1 MDEYYAAIRRLPGFL
16 RRPLEDLSS
25 RQAQTIHEIH
35 LRSGRPVV
43 LTCAGGQFCL
53 PGQGAGQGGPALT
66 HAQLQECF
74 YSLCEHSVH
83 SYEQQLARG
92 FFTLPGGHRVGVAG
106 LFHMQGQA
114 MKGLCTVT
122 SLNIRIARTVT
133 GELPAP
139 LRDHL
144 LGPFRG
150 LVLVG
155 PPGSGKT
162 TLLRGVS
169 ALLSRAGKKVAVVDE
184 RMEIWPCGPGGFA
197 APVPMHCDVLS
208 GCDKREGILSALRS
222 LGPQVILCDELG
234 DENDPDVYGALARRY
249 LNIGCSCMTPNPNR
263 FDLLG
268 RMIEEYKPDAV
279 VEIVLQACHTYS
291 VESLKVKRFVQSNYN
306 LPYLKVETDYSTS
319 DIGQINTRVSALIE
333 ML

>member
-16 RRPLEDLSS
+16 RRPLEDLSP

-43 LTCAGGQFCL
+43 LTCADGQFCL

-133 GELPAP
+133 GELPAQ

-208 GCDKREGILSALRS
+208 GCDKREGIISALRS

-234 DENDPDVYGALARRY
+234 DEGDFAAVCAGSK
-249 LNIGCSCMTPNPNR
+249 GGVSFVCTVH
-263 FDLLG
+263 G
-268 RMIEEYKPDAV
+268 DAV
-279 VEIVLQACHTYS
+279 EAVEQ
-291 VESLKVKRFVQSNYN
+291 RFCATRDQLAKSFSCIGLLAGANRPGAVQQVCW
-306 LPYLKVETDYSTS
+306 L
-319 DIGQINTRVSALIE
+319 
-333 ML
+333 